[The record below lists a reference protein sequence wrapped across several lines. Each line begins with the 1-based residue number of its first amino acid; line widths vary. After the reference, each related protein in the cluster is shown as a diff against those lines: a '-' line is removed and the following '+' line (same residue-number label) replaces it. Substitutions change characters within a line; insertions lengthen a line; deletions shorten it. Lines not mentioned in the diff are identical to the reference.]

1 MPESVGVD
9 APVTVSPVTWARWF
23 WPAAIL
29 TLVAD
34 LVSKELVFRW
44 YHVGEHPF
52 NGIWLAYNTGV
63 AWSIGH
69 RVPWLVTA
77 VTLVLIP
84 ALIWYWWSQYRR
96 VGNYENLAFGLI
108 LGGAVGNAW
117 DRVMALFGPVG
128 EVRGVRDFI
137 HVDLG
142 FPPFDPW
149 PTFNIADSAICIGFA
164 LLLLLTL
171 RKPAVTK
178 A

>member
-1 MPESVGVD
+1 MPEPVPVNTSVVV
-9 APVTVSPVTWARWF
+9 APVAWARWF
-23 WPAAIL
+23 WPVAIL
-29 TLVAD
+29 TLITD

-44 YHVGEHPF
+44 FQVGDHPY
-52 NGIWLAYNTGV
+52 NGIWLVYNTGV

-69 RVPWLVTA
+69 RVPWLVTG

-84 ALIWYWWSQYRR
+84 GLIWYWWSQYRR
-96 VGNYENLAFGLI
+96 VGRYENLAFGLI
-108 LGGAVGNAW
+108 LGGAVGNAF
-117 DRVMALFGPVG
+117 DRVLALFGRVG
-128 EVRGVRDFI
+128 GVRDFI

-149 PTFNIADSAICIGFA
+149 PTFNIADSGICIGFA
-164 LLLLLTL
+164 LLLFLSFLSP